1 MKIPYLVGIAIAI
14 VGIIA
19 LIGLTQAFVDDSQ
32 NKIRVAFFPSIV
44 HAVPIVGMETQ
55 TFADNLDDDLDIEVK
70 IFDSGPQVIE
80 SIFSNSV
87 DIAYVGPGPVINGFL
102 KSDGNDLKILA
113 GAANGG
119 ASYVIQKNSGL
130 EIN

>member
-1 MKIPYLVGIAIAI
+1 MKITPLVAIAIAI

-19 LIGLTQAFVDDSQ
+19 LIGLTQDSTDDSQ

-44 HAVPIVGMETQ
+44 HAVPIIGMETQ
-55 TFADNLDDDLDIEVK
+55 TFADNLHDDLDIEIK

-102 KSDGNDLKILA
+102 KSDGMT
-113 GAANGG
+113 
-119 ASYVIQKNSGL
+119 
-130 EIN
+130 